1 MIDLLDRHPTV
12 TPEELL
18 ASFVPGARFQT
29 ARFDTYRPNAQ
40 FPSQAQAVGAARA
53 FAAELS
59 APAPRRLFRR
69 VTREGRGLY
78 LDGGFG
84 VGKTHL
90 LAATFFA
97 APGPRAFMSFQ
108 ELLYA
113 IGALG
118 MVRATE
124 AFSAHR
130 LLAIDE
136 FELDDPGNT
145 HMVNT
150 FLGHL
155 MPGGVSVVTT
165 SNTEPGAL
173 GRGRFN
179 AEDFARQLQA
189 IAARFQSLRIDGPDY
204 RQRSGGGAAP
214 LTPEDLEAWQ
224 VRQADATLA
233 VVSHRALNRH
243 LLEVHPARFGK
254 LLSGV
259 EALVVRDLAPMPDQN
274 VALRFVHFVDKVY
287 DLGLRAAFSGAPLG
301 TLFSD
306 TYRHGAYAK
315 KYARCLSRLSE
326 LLEEA
331 RQQQPVASS

>member
-1 MIDLLDRHPTV
+1 MIDLLARRPTV

-29 ARFDTYRPNAQ
+29 ARFETYRPNPGY
-40 FPSQAQAVGAARA
+40 PSQAQAVEAARS
-53 FAAELS
+53 FAAALS

-69 VTREGRGLY
+69 APREGRGLY

-90 LAATFFA
+90 LAASFFA
-97 APGPRAFMSFQ
+97 APGPKAFMSFQ

-113 IGALG
+113 VGALG
-118 MVRATE
+118 MARATA
-124 AFSAHR
+124 AFAPYR

-145 HMVNT
+145 HLVNT
-150 FLGHL
+150 FLGSL

-173 GRGRFN
+173 GQGRFN
-179 AEDFARQLQA
+179 ADDFARQLQA
-189 IAARFQSLRIDGPDY
+189 IAARFEALRVDGPDY
-204 RQRSGGGAAP
+204 RQRGGSVSAP
-214 LTPEDLEAWQ
+214 FTPAELTAWQ
-224 VRQADATLA
+224 AAQPQATLA
-233 VVSHRALNRH
+233 AVTHRDLNRH

-254 LLSGV
+254 LLAGV
-259 EALVVRDLAPMPDQN
+259 EALAVADLAPMPDQN
-274 VALRFVHFVDKVY
+274 VALRFVHFVDKAY

-301 TLFSD
+301 SLFPD

-315 KYARCLSRLSE
+315 KYARCLSRLGE
-326 LLEEA
+326 LLDEA
-331 RQQQPVASS
+331 RGAVLS